1 MILLK
6 VFNFDFS
13 ILQTHQV
20 LHPRITTTAE
30 LWAHPTTHHPPRL
43 PLLMDSP
50 NLQLLLAN
58 TKTSPGI
65 LFDKERRYSKYDQI
79 RIVK

>member
-1 MILLK
+1 MIK
-6 VFNFDFS
+6 AFDVDFS

-20 LHPRITTTAE
+20 LHPRSTTTAE
-30 LWAHPTTHHPPRL
+30 LWDHPTTYHPPPL
-43 PLLMDSP
+43 PHRMDSP
-50 NLQLLLAN
+50 NLQLLPAN

-65 LFDKERRYSKYDQI
+65 LFDKERRSSIYDQI